1 MGKNDMYLRLE
12 VISKL
17 ARGKANDFY
26 LSIVNNPD
34 SKKDIKRKA
43 IESLKYCKENI
54 DILLEIAKTADK
66 ASKAEAM
73 NVLKTFSDTRID
85 EFFEDLAKKKK

>member
-1 MGKNDMYLRLE
+1 MLGIILGILKIIAFIVLFILAFLILIILLILIAPLSYKT
-12 VISKL
+12 KL
-17 ARGKANDFY
+17 LY
-26 LSIVNNPD
+26 
-34 SKKDIKRKA
+34 
-43 IESLKYCKENI
+43 KENI

-66 ASKAEAM
+66 ASKVEAM